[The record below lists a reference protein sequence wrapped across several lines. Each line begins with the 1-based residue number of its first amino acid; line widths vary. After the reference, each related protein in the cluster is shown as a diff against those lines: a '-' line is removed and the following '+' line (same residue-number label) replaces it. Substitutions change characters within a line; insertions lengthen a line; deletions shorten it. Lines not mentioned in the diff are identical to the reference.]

1 MRDRL
6 PVLAVVLLLGACS
19 DAPDSMPA
27 LGTLERDRL
36 ELIAESSQPII
47 EILAREG
54 DHVTAGQ
61 TLMRLDT
68 DVLKA
73 QTDAAQA
80 QVNEARNHL
89 EELIRG
95 PRHEQILDARARL
108 EAAQTQYASDAREYE
123 RLRVLVEQHL
133 TSQSAAD
140 RQRAARDGA
149 LAERNSAEAQLT
161 LLLKGTRIEE
171 LDQARDALKQAEAQL
186 QGAMIS
192 TGRLTVQAPRAGVI
206 EAVPYKLGERPPTGA
221 PVVVMLADGDTYARV
236 YVPATL
242 RTRVEA
248 GSTAEVSIDGE
259 EKPLTGRVRYIA
271 AEAAFTPYYALTQ
284 KDRGRLSYLAEVTVT
299 DARSTHFPVGIPV
312 EVRFPHG
319 EAASQ

>member
-6 PVLAVVLLLGACS
+6 AMSAIVLCLAACS
-19 DAPDSMPA
+19 NPTDTLPA

-36 ELIAESSQPII
+36 ELIAESSQPIV

-108 EAAQTQYASDAREYE
+108 E
-123 RLRVLVEQHL
+123 
-133 TSQSAAD
+133 
-140 RQRAARDGA
+140 
-149 LAERNSAEAQLT
+149 
-161 LLLKGTRIEE
+161 
-171 LDQARDALKQAEAQL
+171 
-186 QGAMIS
+186 
-192 TGRLTVQAPRAGVI
+192 
-206 EAVPYKLGERPPTGA
+206 
-221 PVVVMLADGDTYARV
+221 
-236 YVPATL
+236 
-242 RTRVEA
+242 
-248 GSTAEVSIDGE
+248 
-259 EKPLTGRVRYIA
+259 
-271 AEAAFTPYYALTQ
+271 
-284 KDRGRLSYLAEVTVT
+284 
-299 DARSTHFPVGIPV
+299 
-312 EVRFPHG
+312 
-319 EAASQ
+319 